1 MDILD
6 RMLAESSGTPVTLVD
21 ALAELARQEQYLAVE
36 DQGRR
41 YDLGAPYGLLIAQ
54 LALALNG
61 RDRSEVLSQ
70 MLELL
75 ADREL
80 AGNGGGSPS

>member
-6 RMLAESSGTPVTLVD
+6 RMLAVSSGAPITLVD

-36 DQGRR
+36 DEGRR

-61 RDRSEVLSQ
+61 RDRSEVLWQ
-70 MLELL
+70 MLELF

-80 AGNGGGSPS
+80 RSIGGGASS

>member
-1 MDILD
+1 M
-6 RMLAESSGTPVTLVD
+6 
-21 ALAELARQEQYLAVE
+21 
-36 DQGRR
+36 
-41 YDLGAPYGLLIAQ
+41 LIAQ

-61 RDRSEVLSQ
+61 RDRGEVLSQ

-80 AGNGGGSPS
+80 AGIGGGACTVSRLTDVITSRASSATARSTPCAGSYPRRAA

>member
-1 MDILD
+1 
-6 RMLAESSGTPVTLVD
+6 
-21 ALAELARQEQYLAVE
+21 
-36 DQGRR
+36 
-41 YDLGAPYGLLIAQ
+41 LIAQ

-70 MLELL
+70 MIELL

-80 AGNGGGSPS
+80 AGMDGGSSS

>member
-1 MDILD
+1 
-6 RMLAESSGTPVTLVD
+6 
-21 ALAELARQEQYLAVE
+21 
-36 DQGRR
+36 
-41 YDLGAPYGLLIAQ
+41 LLIAQ

-70 MLELL
+70 MLELF

-80 AGNGGGSPS
+80 RSVGGGASK

>member
-1 MDILD
+1 
-6 RMLAESSGTPVTLVD
+6 
-21 ALAELARQEQYLAVE
+21 
-36 DQGRR
+36 
-41 YDLGAPYGLLIAQ
+41 LIAQ

-70 MLELL
+70 MIELL

-80 AGNGGGSPS
+80 AGMGGGSSS